1 MKIEKKSLYN
11 INFLLII
18 SYCLLPLALITG
30 PFLSD
35 FLLLMLIILSI
46 FKKNF
51 FFKNYYFIFFLFFY
65 IYLNIT
71 SLFSDD
77 VLFSLKSTLGYIR
90 FGLFFF
96 VTSLL
101 FVKVELFFK
110 KLLIS
115 LLIIFFLLIFD
126 SFFQFFVG
134 HNLVGLKQIDPE
146 RINSFFYSKQVLGS
160 FIVRF
165 FPILCGLVFF
175 YGNQKYKIYL
185 LIFTIPISI
194 IVMLSG
200 EKNAFGLLLI
210 ELFFIYLFYLYT
222 FNRKT
227 LLITIP
233 LVLSIFLVVNYSPLT
248 TKRLFK
254 EAIINS
260 ENGKYIFS
268 RVHDS
273 HFRTAIKMF
282 KESPIIGVGPNMFR
296 KLCNNDN
303 FIIDEFSCSTHPHN
317 FYLQLLAETGI
328 FGFCFIFFIF
338 LYISFF
344 FGKSIFFLVKKKKI
358 NATLFFFNLSA
369 FINLFPISTTGNF
382 FNNWNSIII
391 FFCINLFFAYK
402 NCGNLK

>member
-1 MKIEKKSLYN
+1 
-11 INFLLII
+11 
-18 SYCLLPLALITG
+18 
-30 PFLSD
+30 
-35 FLLLMLIILSI
+35 
-46 FKKNF
+46 
-51 FFKNYYFIFFLFFY
+51 
-65 IYLNIT
+65 
-71 SLFSDD
+71 
-77 VLFSLKSTLGYIR
+77 
-90 FGLFFF
+90 
-96 VTSLL
+96 
-101 FVKVELFFK
+101 
-110 KLLIS
+110 
-115 LLIIFFLLIFD
+115 
-126 SFFQFFVG
+126 
-134 HNLVGLKQIDPE
+134 
-146 RINSFFYSKQVLGS
+146 
-160 FIVRF
+160 
-165 FPILCGLVFF
+165 
-175 YGNQKYKIYL
+175 
-185 LIFTIPISI
+185 
-194 IVMLSG
+194 MLSG

-402 NCGNLK
+402 NYGNLK

>member
-65 IYLNIT
+65 IYLNII

-90 FGLFFF
+90 FGLLFF

-101 FVKVELFFK
+101 FVQVDLFFK

-115 LLIIFFLLIFD
+115 LLIIFFILIFD

-134 HNLVGLKQIDPE
+134 YNIVGLKQIDPE
-146 RINSFFYSKQVLGS
+146 RINSFFFSKQVLGS

-222 FNRKT
+222 FNKKT
-227 LLITIP
+227 LLIIIP
-233 LVLSIFLVVNYSPLT
+233 FILSIFLVVNFSPLT

-282 KESPIIGVGPNMFR
+282 KESPVIGVGPNMFR
-296 KLCNNDN
+296 KLCSNDN
-303 FIIDEFSCSTHPHN
+303 FIVDEFSCSTHPHN

-344 FGKSIFFLVKKKKI
+344 FGKSIFFLVKKKNKCY
-358 NATLFFFNLSA
+358 L
-369 FINLFPISTTGNF
+369 
-382 FNNWNSIII
+382 I
-391 FFCINLFFAYK
+391 FF
-402 NCGNLK
+402 

>member
-1 MKIEKKSLYN
+1 MKIEKKSFYN
-11 INFLLII
+11 INFLLTI

-35 FLLLMLIILSI
+35 FLLLILIILNI

-51 FFKNYYFIFFLFFY
+51 FFKNYFFIFFLFFY
-65 IYLNIT
+65 IYINII
-71 SLFSDD
+71 SLFSEDI
-77 VLFSLKSTLGYIR
+77 LFSLKSTIGYIR

-101 FVKVELFFK
+101 FVKIDWFFK

-115 LLIIFFLLIFD
+115 LLIIFFILILD

-134 HNLVGLKQIDPE
+134 YNLVGLKQIDPE

-175 YGNQKYKIYL
+175 YGNQKYKICL

-222 FNRKT
+222 FNKKT
-227 LLITIP
+227 LLIIIP

-402 NCGNLK
+402 NYGNLK

>member
-18 SYCLLPLALITG
+18 SYCLLPIALITG

-35 FLLLMLIILSI
+35 FLLLMIIILSI

-65 IYLNIT
+65 IYLNII
-71 SLFSDD
+71 SLFSGD

-90 FGLFFF
+90 FGLLFF

-101 FVKVELFFK
+101 FVKVDLFFK

-115 LLIIFFLLIFD
+115 LLIIFFILIFD

-134 HNLVGLKQIDPE
+134 YNIVGLKQIDPE
-146 RINSFFYSKQVLGS
+146 RINSFFLSKQVLGS

-222 FNRKT
+222 FNKKT
-227 LLITIP
+227 LLIIIP
-233 LVLSIFLVVNYSPLT
+233 FILSIFLVVNFSPLT

-282 KESPIIGVGPNMFR
+282 KESPVIGVGPNMFR
-296 KLCNNDN
+296 KLCSNDN
-303 FIIDEFSCSTHPHN
+303 FIVDEFSCSTHPHN

-382 FNNWNSIII
+382 FNNWSSIII

-402 NCGNLK
+402 NYTSSK

>member
-35 FLLLMLIILSI
+35 FLLLMIIILSI

-65 IYLNIT
+65 IYLNII
-71 SLFSDD
+71 SLFSGD

-90 FGLFFF
+90 FGLLFF

-101 FVKVELFFK
+101 FVKVDLFFK

-115 LLIIFFLLIFD
+115 LLIIFFILIFD

-134 HNLVGLKQIDPE
+134 YNIVGLKQIDPE
-146 RINSFFYSKQVLGS
+146 RINSFFFSKQVLGS

-165 FPILCGLVFF
+165 FPIICGLVFF

-222 FNRKT
+222 FNKKT
-227 LLITIP
+227 LLIIIP
-233 LVLSIFLVVNYSPLT
+233 FILSIFLVVNFSPLT
-248 TKRLFK
+248 SKRLFK

-282 KESPIIGVGPNMFR
+282 KESPVIGVGPNMFR
-296 KLCNNDN
+296 KLCSNDN
-303 FIIDEFSCSTHPHN
+303 FIVDEFSCSTHPHN

-382 FNNWNSIII
+382 FNNWSSIII

-402 NCGNLK
+402 NYTSSK

>member
-35 FLLLMLIILSI
+35 FLLLMIIILSI

-65 IYLNIT
+65 IYLNII
-71 SLFSDD
+71 SLFSGD

-90 FGLFFF
+90 FGLLFF

-101 FVKVELFFK
+101 FVKVDLFFK

-115 LLIIFFLLIFD
+115 LLIIFFILIFD

-134 HNLVGLKQIDPE
+134 YNIVGLKQIDPE
-146 RINSFFYSKQVLGS
+146 RINSFFFSKQVLGS

-222 FNRKT
+222 FNKKT
-227 LLITIP
+227 LLIIIP
-233 LVLSIFLVVNYSPLT
+233 FILSIFLVVNFSPLT
-248 TKRLFK
+248 SKRLFK

-282 KESPIIGVGPNMFR
+282 KESPVIGVGPNMFR
-296 KLCNNDN
+296 KLCSNDN
-303 FIIDEFSCSTHPHN
+303 FIVDEFSCSTHPHN

-382 FNNWNSIII
+382 FNNWSSIII

-402 NCGNLK
+402 NYTSSK